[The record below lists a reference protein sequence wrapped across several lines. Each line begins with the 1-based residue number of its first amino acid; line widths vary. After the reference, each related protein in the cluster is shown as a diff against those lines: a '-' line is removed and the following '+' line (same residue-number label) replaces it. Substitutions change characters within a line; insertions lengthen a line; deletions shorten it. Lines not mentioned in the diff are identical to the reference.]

1 MDKGVL
7 QLVFLLSIRSLWS
20 HRIKNLVVGTII
32 FIGVFLLVTASAM
45 LDSVG
50 RGMES
55 SITASITGHLQLY
68 DKDAQDKL
76 SMMGMMGNFLSKP
89 HIGHVADFQT
99 LRNEI
104 EKHPNVKALIPM
116 GTDTT
121 LVYGGNRIDK
131 ATTALRQALKQLPS
145 TLTNDEKQGAMQNH
159 TQSLKD
165 LIDHLHR
172 EYQLIIKF
180 SGHQNKTQ
188 AALRHLDKTRS
199 AEFWQALIDEPE
211 PLFQFLETHI
221 APLMDDDNP
230 VFMEVIGTDLDRFK
244 DAFPRFKIVKG
255 AMVPSGQ
262 RGVLVNDTQYEK
274 IIKDRIARVFDR
286 IWEKRHDENIFMKDD
301 KQLRQYAERR
311 AKEYKQWVLS
321 FDTDAKLDIQRAL
334 QAFLKTPDADLNSL
348 IPEFLNL
355 NDENFLPR
363 YEFFYSKIAPK
374 LDLYPIHIG
383 DKITLRKFGDGQ
395 SQQVIFYGTYQFEG
409 VEKSGFSALF
419 HLVDMT
425 TFRDLYGFMTEE
437 KQTEISALKEEFS
450 AVEWNRSSVEDELF
464 SSDDGLT
471 SGTSFFAETDEIEVT
486 EPQISVINSHEPS
499 RVERQAQRLNKR
511 YSQAEIDQGA
521 VLSAAVVLHDATQI
535 KQSRKDI
542 EAIIQEKSLPVQ
554 VIDWQKASG
563 YVGQMISVMEII
575 LMIFIVFV
583 FLVSMV
589 VVNNAMLMSTINRY
603 GEIGTLRAIG
613 AGRGVIMGIF
623 LLESTLLTLLAAILG
638 AAAGIIT
645 IKYFHAV
652 GIPAPRFEF
661 YFLFGG
667 PRLFPDIDIHDLY
680 FGPLVILAVSALATF
695 YPALLATR
703 VSPVIA
709 MNARE

>member
-7 QLVFLLSIRSLWS
+7 QLVFQLSIRSLWS
-20 HRIKNLVVGTII
+20 HRVKNLVVGSII
-32 FIGVFLLVTASAM
+32 FIGVFLLVTANAM

-68 DKDAQDKL
+68 DKDAQDQL

-104 EKHPNVKALIPM
+104 EKHPNVKAVIPM

-121 LVYGGNRIDK
+121 IVYGGNRIDQ
-131 ATTALRQALKQLPS
+131 AAAELRQALKRLPPA
-145 TLTNDEKQGAMQNH
+145 LTVQEKQQHLHGHLQH
-159 TQSLKD
+159 LQD

-180 SGHQNKTQ
+180 SGKQTKTAQ
-188 AALRHLDKTRS
+188 ALVDLKQAHK
-199 AEFWQALIDEPE
+199 EGFWQELMLEPG
-211 PLFQFLETHI
+211 PNLQFLETRI
-221 APLMDDDNP
+221 APLMDDENP

-255 AMVPSGQ
+255 GMVPSGQ

-274 IIKDRIARVFDR
+274 VIKDRIARVFDR
-286 IWEKRHDENIFMKDD
+286 VWEKRHEENIFIKDD
-301 KQLRQYAERR
+301 KELRQYVERR
-311 AKEYKQWVLS
+311 AKEYKQWLLS
-321 FDTDAKLDIQRAL
+321 FESEARLDIQQAL
-334 QAFLKTPDADLNSL
+334 QAFLNAPEAGLDNL
-348 IPEFLNL
+348 IPEFLAL
-355 NDENFLPR
+355 TDENFLAR
-363 YEFFYSKIAPK
+363 YEFFYTHIASK
-374 LDLYPIHIG
+374 LDLYPIDIG
-383 DKITLRKFGDGQ
+383 DKITLRKFGEGE

-437 KQTEISALKEEFS
+437 KQTEINKLKKEFS
-450 AVEWNRSSVEDELF
+450 TVEWERTNVEEELF
-464 SSDDGLT
+464 SSEEGLIAEISLDAEKEKPEAEMTLT
-471 SGTSFFAETDEIEVT
+471 SS
-486 EPQISVINSHEPS
+486 QNLS
-499 RVERQAQRLNKR
+499 RAERQAQRLIKR
-511 YSQAEIDQGA
+511 YSQVEIDQGA
-521 VLSAAVVLHDATQI
+521 VLSAAVVLHDETQI
-535 KQSRKDI
+535 KKSRKEI
-542 EAIIQEKSLPVQ
+542 EAIIQNKSLPVQ

-563 YVGQMISVMEII
+563 YVGQMISVMNII
-575 LMIFIVFV
+575 LVIFIVFV

-613 AGRGVIMGIF
+613 AGRSVIMGIF
-623 LLESTLLTLLAAILG
+623 LLESTLLTLVAAFLG
-638 AAAGIIT
+638 AIAGIIT
-645 IKYFHAV
+645 VKYFHTV
-652 GIPAPRFEF
+652 GIAAPRFEF

-667 PRLFPDIDIHDLY
+667 PRLFPDIDINDLY
-680 FGPLVILAVSALATF
+680 LGPLVILAVSVLATF

-703 VSPVIA
+703 VPPVIA
-709 MNARE
+709 MSARE

>member
-1 MDKGVL
+1 MDKSVL
-7 QLVFLLSIRSLWS
+7 QLVFQLSVRSLWS
-20 HRIKNLVVGTII
+20 HRIKNLVVGSII
-32 FIGVFLLVTASAM
+32 FIGVFLLVSASAM
-45 LDSVG
+45 LESVG

-55 SITASITGHLQLY
+55 SITGSITGHLQLY
-68 DKDAQDKL
+68 DKDAQDQL

-89 HIGHVADFQT
+89 HIGHVADFQA

-104 EKHPNVKALIPM
+104 EKHPNVKAVIPM

-121 LVYGGNRIDK
+121 IVYGGNRIDQ
-131 ATTALRQALKQLPS
+131 ATSALRNTLKQLPS
-145 TLTNDEKQGAMQNH
+145 SLSDNEKHKAVQGHQQQLQA
-159 TQSLKD
+159 
-165 LIDHLHR
+165 LIDHLYR
-172 EYQLIIKF
+172 EYQLIIEF
-180 SGHQNKTQ
+180 SGHQTKTLDALNDLKKTQ
-188 AALRHLDKTRS
+188 SDTFWNALLHN
-199 AEFWQALIDEPE
+199 PE
-211 PLFQFLETHI
+211 APLQFLETHI
-221 APLMDDDNP
+221 APLMEDENP

-244 DAFPRFKIVKG
+244 DAFPRFKIIKG
-255 AMVPSGQ
+255 AMVPTGQ
-262 RGVLVNDTQYEK
+262 RGILVNDTQYEK

-286 IWEKRHDENIFMKDD
+286 LWDKRHNDQIFIKDD
-301 KQLRQYAERR
+301 KQLRQYVERR
-311 AKEYKQWVLS
+311 AKEYKQWSLS
-321 FDTDAKLDIQRAL
+321 FDADAKTAIQRAL
-334 QAFLKTPDADLNSL
+334 QTFLNAPEANLDTL

-355 NDENFLPR
+355 TDENFLAR
-363 YEFFYSKIAPK
+363 HAFFYAHIAPE

-437 KQTEISALKEEFS
+437 KQAEIAALKEEFS
-450 AVEWNRSSVEDELF
+450 TVEWNRGSVEDELF
-464 SSDDGLT
+464 STGAGIISNSSFVTVPTETQATTDSPSDNQANR
-471 SGTSFFAETDEIEVT
+471 AE
-486 EPQISVINSHEPS
+486 Q
-499 RVERQAQRLNKR
+499 QALRLSKR
-511 YSQAEIDQGA
+511 YQQSEIDQGA
-521 VLSAAVVLHDATQI
+521 VLSAAVVLHDVTLI
-535 KQSRKDI
+535 KQSRNDI
-542 EAIIQEKSLPVQ
+542 ESIIQDKSLPVQ
-554 VIDWQKASG
+554 VIDWKKASG

-575 LMIFIVFV
+575 LVIFIVFV

-623 LLESTLLTLLAAILG
+623 LLESTLLTLLAGLLG
-638 AAAGIIT
+638 AIAGIVV

-667 PRLFPDIDIHDLY
+667 PRLFPDININDLY
-680 FGPLVILAVSALATF
+680 LGPLVILAVSALATF

-703 VSPVIA
+703 VSPVTA